1 MAARF
6 VTLMTK
12 HEMVQNVPKQENA
25 WMLCKQNG
33 QHIQKCKWQVT
44 AKHACT
50 LRMWLCMK

>member
-50 LRMWLCMK
+50 LRMWL